1 MSGHRILNPP
11 NLPKPRGYS
20 NGVVAA
26 GGKIVFVAGQVG
38 CDAQGAI
45 HSSDIVDQFGQALEN
60 VLQVVAA
67 AGGGPDSIAR
77 MTIFVTDLVEY
88 RARMKGLG
96 VVWRRVMGAGYPAIS
111 LVEVKALF
119 ESNAKIEIEATAVV

>member
-1 MSGHRILNPP
+1 MSGHRLLNPP

-26 GGKIVFVAGQVG
+26 GGKIVFVAGQIG

-45 HSSDIVDQFGQALEN
+45 HSSDIVDQFGLALEN

-77 MTIFVTDLVEY
+77 LTIFVTDLVEY

-96 VVWRRVMGAGYPAIS
+96 AAWRRVMGAGYPAIS